1 MRWTLLTLLLLF
13 VPASFLQAQESPA
26 FRIETQI
33 YLNDQSEPASENTTL
48 FSDGLVFDYQSI
60 GNQTHEVAILEPARR
75 RIVLLDHARQVK
87 LQLDELQLIKMADSL
102 RKQTES
108 NKTASFLVT
117 DVFEESVD
125 IDLGTATL
133 TSPMI
138 RYTVVGKRP
147 ADILMLPLYNQFMTF
162 FTRMKFSDPHAMP
175 PFARLRLNETISKL
189 GWIPSEVKVKIEK
202 NALFKDGLQAVSK
215 HTLNPTLSD
224 KDQQTITKLKSNW
237 LNYKSVSLDDYRGL
251 GKRVAEKKETH

>member
-1 MRWTLLTLLLLF
+1 MRWTLFTLLLLF
-13 VPASFLQAQESPA
+13 VPAQSVQAQA

-33 YLNDQSEPASENTTL
+33 YLNEQSDPASENTTL
-48 FSDGLVFDYQSI
+48 FSDGLVFDYQSV
-60 GNQTHEVAILEPARR
+60 GSQTNEVAILEPARR

-102 RKQTES
+102 RKQTQS
-108 NKTASFLVT
+108 NKAASFLVN

-125 IDLGTATL
+125 IDMGTATL
-133 TSPMI
+133 TSPTI
-138 RYTVVGKRP
+138 RYSIVGRRP
-147 ADILMLPLYNQFMTF
+147 SDIRMLPLYNQFMTF

-189 GWIPSEVKVKIEK
+189 GWIPTEVKVKIEK
-202 NALFKDGLQAVSK
+202 NVLFKDGLQAVSK
-215 HTLNPTLSD
+215 HTLIPNLSD
-224 KDQQTITKLKSNW
+224 KDLETVAKLKTQW

-251 GKRVAEKKETH
+251 GKRVAEKQETP